1 MTNRT
6 SLHARMMAEDDAL
19 QSLLDETMTDIQQK
33 IADYLKH
40 PGSGEP
46 FTLRCFVGM
55 IETGEA
61 TPADF
66 EAVGGIELRKQVEA
80 NL

>member
-1 MTNRT
+1 
-6 SLHARMMAEDDAL
+6 
-19 QSLLDETMTDIQQK
+19 MTDIQKK
-33 IADYLKH
+33 IADYLRR
-40 PGSGEP
+40 GSVVSD
-46 FTLRCFVGM
+46 FSLRCFVGM

-66 EAVGGIELRKQVEA
+66 ESVGGVELRRKVEA

>member
-1 MTNRT
+1 
-6 SLHARMMAEDDAL
+6 
-19 QSLLDETMTDIQQK
+19 MTDIQKK
-33 IADYLKH
+33 IADYLRY
-40 PGSGEP
+40 PGSSES

-66 EAVGGIELRKQVEA
+66 EAVGGIELRQKVEA
-80 NL
+80 RL

>member
-1 MTNRT
+1 M
-6 SLHARMMAEDDAL
+6 S
-19 QSLLDETMTDIQQK
+19 DIQQK
-33 IADYLKH
+33 IADYLRF

-55 IETGEA
+55 VETGEA

-66 EAVGGIELRKQVEA
+66 EAVGGIELRQKVEA
-80 NL
+80 KL

>member
-1 MTNRT
+1 
-6 SLHARMMAEDDAL
+6 
-19 QSLLDETMTDIQQK
+19 MTDIQQK
-33 IADYLKH
+33 ITDYLRF

-61 TPADF
+61 TLDDF
-66 EAVGGIELRKQVEA
+66 ESVGGIELRQKVEA
-80 NL
+80 RL

>member
-1 MTNRT
+1 MN
-6 SLHARMMAEDDAL
+6 
-19 QSLLDETMTDIQQK
+19 DIQQK
-33 IADYLKH
+33 IADYLRF
-40 PGSGEP
+40 PGIGA

-66 EAVGGIELRKQVEA
+66 EAAGGIELRQKVEA
-80 NL
+80 KL

>member
-1 MTNRT
+1 
-6 SLHARMMAEDDAL
+6 
-19 QSLLDETMTDIQQK
+19 MTDIQKK
-33 IADYLKH
+33 IADYLRF
-40 PGSGEP
+40 PGIGA

-66 EAVGGIELRKQVEA
+66 EAVGGIELRQKVEA
-80 NL
+80 RL